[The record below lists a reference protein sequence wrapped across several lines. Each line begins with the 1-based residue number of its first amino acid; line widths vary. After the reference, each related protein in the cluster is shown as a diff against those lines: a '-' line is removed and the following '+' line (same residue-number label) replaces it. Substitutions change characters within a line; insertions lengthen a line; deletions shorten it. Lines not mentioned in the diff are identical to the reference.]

1 MIIAVVCTVAVVS
14 CVNAVTEFNAPKI
27 SRETG
32 PDWMYVDTRG
42 HCWVDKIEMAAL
54 WGKANA
60 CSVFGRL
67 VISIT
72 QKNEMTQYSGRQT
85 KRTNVTA
92 KYTDNAQNSV
102 TTKAQVIVT
111 NEMHGSNNCS
121 ECIALPCWRVTYFF

>member
-1 MIIAVVCTVAVVS
+1 
-14 CVNAVTEFNAPKI
+14 
-27 SRETG
+27 
-32 PDWMYVDTRG
+32 MYVDTRG

-121 ECIALPCWRVTYFF
+121 ECIALPCWRVTYFFLDKGSFTFDLYSTHHMYVYIRSLEREIQNGRH